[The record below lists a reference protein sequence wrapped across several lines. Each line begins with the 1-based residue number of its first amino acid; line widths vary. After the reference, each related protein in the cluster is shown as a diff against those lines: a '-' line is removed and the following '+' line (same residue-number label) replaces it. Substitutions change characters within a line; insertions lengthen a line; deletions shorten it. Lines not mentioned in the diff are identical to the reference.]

1 MPLTGIYHPS
11 VFFTLLPKE
20 EKKKKTEELWEVTYF
35 IEGTGKEYVTVSLK
49 NHRTV
54 E

>member
-1 MPLTGIYHPS
+1 MPLTGMYHPS
-11 VFFTLLPKE
+11 VFTLLPKE
-20 EKKKKTEELWEVTYF
+20 EKKKKKTEELWEVTYF